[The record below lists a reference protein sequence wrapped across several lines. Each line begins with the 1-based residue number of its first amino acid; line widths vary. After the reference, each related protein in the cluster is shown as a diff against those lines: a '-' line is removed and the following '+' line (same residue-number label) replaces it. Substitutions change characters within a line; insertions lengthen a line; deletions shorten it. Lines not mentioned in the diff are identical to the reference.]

1 MKLEEHSFIQSI
13 PESKLSA
20 LLPKMHVETYK
31 TGDSIFAEGSEPDAM
46 YLILDGTV
54 SFGKLR
60 PDDSR
65 HIVSHSIAGEFFGE
79 VGVFTGDI
87 RALDAH
93 ADTTCTIA
101 RIPNNTFNQI
111 IEDAKPMRQILD
123 SIIGHLSSTTHH
135 YMTDLMSREKL
146 SLVGTMMASILHDFR
161 NPFSIISLGAHFIG
175 QRHIEDEKT
184 MQICQNIEAQIRRMV
199 DMANDLSAFSRG
211 DEAIETIKISA
222 KDLVS
227 HFRKLNEPLFN
238 DPLIQIRL
246 QLEPV
251 YLEIDPAKFS
261 RVLQNL
267 INNAREA
274 IEQKKSTGTI
284 KISCRKVKTSIL
296 LEVADDGPGIPEKI
310 QDRFFEPF
318 VTTGKVNGTGLGS
331 SIVKSIVEAH
341 DGTINF
347 KTSSKGTT
355 FSITLPAQ
363 D

>member
-1 MKLEEHSFIQSI
+1 MKLEEHRFIQSI
-13 PESKLSA
+13 PKSKLSA
-20 LLPKMHVETYK
+20 LIPEMPVKSYNPGEY
-31 TGDSIFAEGSEPDAM
+31 IFKEGSEPDAI

-65 HIVSHSIAGEFFGE
+65 HVVSHSIAGEFFGE
-79 VGVFTGDI
+79 VGVFTRDL

-93 ADTTCTIA
+93 ADSVCTIA
-101 RIPNNTFNQI
+101 RIPHNTFNVI
-111 IEDAKPMRQILD
+111 IEDAGPMRQILD
-123 SIIGHLSSTTHH
+123 SVINHLSSTTHH
-135 YMTDLMSREKL
+135 YITDIMRREKL

-161 NPFSIISLGAHFIG
+161 NPFSIISLGAHFVG
-175 QRHIEDEKT
+175 QRHPEDEKT
-184 MQICQNIEAQIRRMV
+184 QQICHNIESQIRRMV

-222 KDLVS
+222 EDLIS
-227 HFRKLNEPLFN
+227 HFRRLNEALFN
-238 DPLIQIRL
+238 DPLIQIKL

-251 YLEIDPAKFS
+251 FLEIDPGKFS

-274 IEQKKSTGTI
+274 IELKKSTGTI
-284 KISCRKVKTSIL
+284 KITCRTVNSFIFF
-296 LEVADDGPGIPEKI
+296 EISDDGPGIPGEI

-331 SIVKSIVEAH
+331 SIAKSIVDAH
-341 DGTINF
+341 NGEITF
-347 KTSSKGTT
+347 KSSPKGTT
-355 FSITLPAQ
+355 FTIKLPAPA
-363 D
+363 